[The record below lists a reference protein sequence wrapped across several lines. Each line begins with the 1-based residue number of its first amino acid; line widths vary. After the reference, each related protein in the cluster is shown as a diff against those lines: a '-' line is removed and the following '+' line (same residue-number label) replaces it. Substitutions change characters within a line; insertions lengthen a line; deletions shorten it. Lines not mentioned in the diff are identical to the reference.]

1 MLQICWGS
9 SIPLKGTS
17 NVVLLSQGDYAK
29 DGEHIQYNFG
39 LVLLLLTPGVYR
51 RVGLFREQVIIEDDA
66 QVSMF
71 SFCRQAQTIVIM

>member
-1 MLQICWGS
+1 MLGLID
-9 SIPLKGTS
+9 ILKGTS
-17 NVVLLSQGDYAK
+17 NVALLSQGDYAK

-51 RVGLFREQVIIEDDA
+51 RVGLFREQVIIEDGA